1 MPFAAILSKSILNV
15 KHIMRTILLHIIL
28 FPFMLFIS
36 CEREP
41 SEKPTNIIIILA
53 DDMGY
58 GDLDC
63 YGNNANDTPHLDKM
77 ARNGLRF
84 TDFHSN
90 GPVCSPTRAA
100 LLTGQFQQRVG
111 IEGVVLASRFR
122 HTGLKEDS
130 YTIARY
136 LKTQNYNTAIIG
148 KWHLGYDTVY
158 SPLNFG
164 FDYFKGFVSG
174 NVDYHSHIDGEGVYD
189 WWEQKSTIEEPGYST
204 DLITE
209 NSVRFI
215 LKNRKQPFFLYVAH
229 EAPHFPFQGRDDPP
243 DRTVGGSFPMHGST
257 TDVES
262 TYREMIQAL
271 DDGVGEIFQTLEE
284 FKLLENTM
292 VFFLSDNGALE
303 KVGSNAPFSGY
314 KSSLWEGGHRVP
326 AMVYWKERIT
336 PGISDETLMTMDLFP
351 TLVSITGGDL
361 PEGIQLDGVDFSS
374 VLFDGKKL
382 EDRNLFWR
390 FKGDRAVR
398 RGPWKLLVEG
408 DSTYLFNLVD
418 DPREQSNLVHKSVMA
433 DSLTQLLQ
441 IWENEMDEHAL
452 NTY

>member
-1 MPFAAILSKSILNV
+1 
-15 KHIMRTILLHIIL
+15 MRTILLPSIL
-28 FPFMLFIS
+28 VPFMLFIS
-36 CEREP
+36 CDRKP
-41 SEKPTNIIIILA
+41 FEKPINNIIIILA

-63 YGNNANDTPHLDKM
+63 YGNNAFDTPHLDKM
-77 ARNGLRF
+77 ARNGLLF

-90 GPVCSPTRAA
+90 SSVCSPTRAA
-100 LLTGQFQQRVG
+100 LLSGQYQQRVG
-111 IEGVVLASRFR
+111 IEGVVLANKFR
-122 HTGLKEDS
+122 HTGLDQET
-130 YTIARY
+130 YTIAQY
-136 LKTQNYNTAIIG
+136 LKSLNYGTAIIG
-148 KWHLGYDTVY
+148 KWHLGYDTAY

-174 NVDYHSHIDGEGVYD
+174 NVDYHSHIDGEGMHD
-189 WWEQKSTIEEPGYST
+189 WWEQKDTIVEPGYTT

-209 NSVRFI
+209 NAIDFI
-215 LKNRKQPFFLYVAH
+215 TKNREQPFFLYVAH

-243 DRTVGGSFPMHGST
+243 DRTIGGSFPMHGST

-271 DDGVGEIFQTLEE
+271 DDGVGAIFQILKE
-284 FKLLENTM
+284 FELLENTI

-314 KSSLWEGGHRVP
+314 KNGLWEGGHRVP
-326 AMVYWKERIT
+326 AMAYWKKRIT
-336 PGISDETLMTMDLFP
+336 PGISDEILMTMDLFP
-351 TLVSITGGDL
+351 TVVSLTGGDL

-374 VLFDGKKL
+374 VLLDGKKL

-408 DSTYLFNLVD
+408 DSTYLFNLEK
-418 DPREQSNLVHKSVMA
+418 DPYEQSNLIGQSVMA
-433 DSLTQLLQ
+433 DSLMQLLQ